1 MINREDMLELTRRM
15 TPARTSM
22 TRVAGCY
29 IDREGEFDGSFN
41 TMSMES
47 VYLQEF
53 LAGEDEDYFAVFVE
67 NGGKGI
73 MLCRY
78 LYDPDMAAVPP
89 VTLTVYGLKENATVR
104 QTAVL
109 FQKEH
114 PDVRVEVL
122 NGADQDGNVSEDTI
136 RALNTEILG
145 GRGADVFHRY
155 RRRQAPAPAPVLLL

>member
-1 MINREDMLELTRRM
+1 MVE
-15 TPARTSM
+15 SM
-22 TRVAGCY
+22 VLFGDKSGGIYVADKRGLSHVNPGGSLWEQL
-29 IDREGEFDGSFN
+29 IDGSFN

-53 LAGEDEDYFAVFVE
+53 LAGEDFAVFVG

-136 RALNTEILG
+136 R
-145 GRGADVFHRY
+145 H
-155 RRRQAPAPAPVLLL
+155 